1 MPDIAYQ
8 GATQIL
14 SATATATGSAYQIDR
29 RINGNQKR
37 TFQASGTTS
46 SGSGAATILI
56 EVSNDETNWLT
67 LGTITLTLGTSST
80 TDGFTS
86 DAPWAFVRA
95 RVSAISGTDAAVTA
109 YIGV

>member
-14 SATATATGSAYQIDR
+14 SATATDTGSAYQIDR
-29 RINGNQKR
+29 RISGNQKR